1 MKHFSRFFYGL
12 QFDLAAFPFWC
23 LIFTLFR
30 VLFIVYY
37 SVQLPAEATNSVL
50 TALYLGLRLSLK
62 TCGIILL
69 LSILCSTLPYTFFP
83 RWPHSKLRLGL
94 HSIALTF
101 FSLCFVARF
110 PYYKIFNQ
118 AFNQMLINGLED
130 DKAAILDTAIKE
142 YGALYL
148 LPLAL
153 ALAVVLTFL
162 FKHYLAIIK
171 PVDISSSQHRAL
183 AIVAVPVLLT
193 ALWVFC
199 RYGGA
204 FTYASSINWESAG
217 RTKSNLLN
225 EAILDDGQAL
235 YRTYALQRALK
246 QTTAVSLSVEQLQ
259 ERISLTGGKPNN
271 SSLDQAFQH
280 MVKQPLL
287 HTQPRQVVLV
297 LGESFGIWPLLPKF
311 QELNLVPETASIQQ
325 SLHACSIDLMLANGS
340 GTITSLNGLITG
352 LPSAGLYENK
362 RPLSFTQKYTSGIAY
377 IMKQLGYKT
386 IFWYGGFGTW
396 ENLRNFALAQS
407 FDEFHCA
414 DEITYTNGNAWGC
427 PDAALFAAAK
437 ATLAQEQDKVFCL
450 ILTNSNHPPY
460 TIDVQAE
467 GFPWKEVAAKLPQDI
482 TNNKDNLTELGHIWY
497 ADKTMG
503 QFVQD
508 RLKNESSSLFI
519 ITGDHSER
527 FSFAKD
533 QDHLTHSGIPC
544 IFYGQGIT
552 PQLLKTAK
560 PSRGCHMQLAGTLAE
575 LLAPS
580 GFTYTAYMPSM
591 LEQPPVWN
599 HELYAADKIDNLKA
613 NPELQLQANALRSLA
628 AWRVIKG
635 DQLVK

>member
-1 MKHFSRFFYGL
+1 MKQFSRFCYGL
-12 QFDLAAFPFWC
+12 QFDIAAFPFWC
-23 LIFTLFR
+23 FIFTLFR
-30 VLFIVYY
+30 VLFIFYY
-37 SVQLPAEATNSVL
+37 SVQLPSEATTPVL

-69 LSILCSTLPYTFFP
+69 LSVLCSTLPYVLSSH
-83 RWPHSKLRLGL
+83 WPHYKLRLGL

-118 AFNQMLINGLED
+118 AFNQMLFNGIED
-130 DKAAILDTAIKE
+130 DKVAIVDTAIKE

-148 LPLAL
+148 LPLAI
-153 ALAVVLTFL
+153 ALAVIFTYI
-162 FKHYLAIIK
+162 FKYYLATIK
-171 PVDISSSQHRAL
+171 PVDLSSCQHKAL
-183 AIVAVPVLLT
+183 AVVAVPVLLT

-235 YRTYALQRALK
+235 YRTYALQRALR
-246 QTTAVSLSVEQLQ
+246 QTTDVSLSVEQLQ
-259 ERISLTGGKPNN
+259 ERICLSGGKPN
-271 SSLDQAFQH
+271 SYSLDQAFQRV
-280 MVKQPLL
+280 VKQPLL
-287 HTQPRQVVLV
+287 AKQPRQVVLV

-311 QELNLVPETASIQQ
+311 QELNLVPETASLQKSQ
-325 SLHACSIDLMLANGS
+325 NAYSIDLMLANGS

-362 RPLSFTQKYTSGIAY
+362 RPLSFKQKYTSGIAY

-414 DEITYTNGNAWGC
+414 DELIYTNGNAWGC

-437 ATLAQEQDKVFCL
+437 DTLAKEQDKVFCL

-460 TIDVQAE
+460 TLDVQAE
-467 GFPWKEVAAKLPQDI
+467 GFPWKETVAKLPPDI
-482 TNNKDNLTELGHIWY
+482 ANDQATLTELGHIWY

-503 QFVQD
+503 RFIQD
-508 RLKNESSSLFI
+508 RLKNEPSSLFI

-533 QDHLTHSGIPC
+533 QDHLTRSAIPC

-552 PQLLKTAK
+552 PQLFKTTE

-591 LEQPPVWN
+591 REQPLVWN
-599 HELYAADKIDNLKA
+599 HELYAAEKIASLKA
-613 NPELQLQANALRSLA
+613 NPKLEQQANALRSLA
-628 AWRVIKG
+628 AWRAIKG
-635 DQLVK
+635 DQLTK